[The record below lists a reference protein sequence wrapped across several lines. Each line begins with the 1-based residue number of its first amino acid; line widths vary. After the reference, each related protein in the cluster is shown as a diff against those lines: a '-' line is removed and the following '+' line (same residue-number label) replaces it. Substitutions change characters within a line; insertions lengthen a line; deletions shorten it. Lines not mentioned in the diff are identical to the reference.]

1 MPYYILLAAQAAYQA
16 QLAQAAAQRRHLQ
29 AQLPARSL
37 RPACRCSYC
46 GSHQPPDFRCRHCG
60 APLP

>member
-1 MPYYILLAAQAAYQA
+1 MYDFIPLAAIAAYQA
-16 QLAQAAAQRRHLQ
+16 HLAQAEATRRHLQ

-37 RPACRCSYC
+37 RQARRCSYC